1 MSKVDKN
8 KQIKRKS
15 LLETA
20 FKLFTSKGIHNTSV
34 SDIVKGAGMAKGTF
48 YLYFKDK
55 YDIRNKLIAHKAS
68 ELFRKAD
75 KALRQTA
82 ITESVEKVIFLADN
96 IISQF
101 EQDKTLLGF
110 ISKKL
115 SWGVFKNVL
124 IEENTFLK
132 ENTSTQDSIVVREEE
147 SDVDFYDI
155 FHSVFEDESKYENIE
170 IMIFMIIELV
180 GSTCY
185 SSILHNEPVEIDQLK
200 PYIFR
205 TIRQIMEA
213 HEIREP

>member
-1 MSKVDKN
+1 MGKIDKN

-15 LLETA
+15 LLDAA
-20 FKLFTSKGIHNTSV
+20 FKLFISKGIHNTSV

-68 ELFRKAD
+68 GLFKEADRELK
-75 KALRQTA
+75 KTN
-82 ITESVEKVIFLADN
+82 ITKPVEKVVFLADN

-101 EQDKTLLGF
+101 ERDKTLLSF

-115 SWGVFKNVL
+115 SWGVFKNAL
-124 IEENTFLK
+124 IQEKEETALSKKNTLVQNEEND
-132 ENTSTQDSIVVREEE
+132 E
-147 SDVDFYDI
+147 DFYDI
-155 FHSVFEDESKYENIE
+155 FHSVFDDENKYDDIE

-180 GSTCY
+180 GTTCY
-185 SSILHNEPVEIDQLK
+185 SSILYNEPTDITHLK

-205 TIRQIMEA
+205 TIRQIMQA
-213 HEIREP
+213 HEIKDK

>member
-82 ITESVEKVIFLADN
+82 ITEPVEKVIFLADN

-147 SDVDFYDI
+147 NDVDFYDI

>member
-1 MSKVDKN
+1 MSKIDKN

-20 FKLFTSKGIHNTSV
+20 FNLFTSKGIHNTSV

-75 KALRQTA
+75 KALRQTD
-82 ITESVEKVIFLADN
+82 ITKPVEKVIFLADN

-101 EQDKTLLGF
+101 EEDKTLLVF

-115 SWGVFKNVL
+115 SWGIFKNVL
-124 IEENTFLK
+124 IEENAFSK
-132 ENTSTQDSIVVREEE
+132 ENISTQDSVFVQDDE

-155 FHSVFEDESKYENIE
+155 FYSVFKEENKYENIE

-185 SSILHNEPVEIDQLK
+185 SSILHDEPVKIDQLK

-213 HEIREP
+213 HEIREL